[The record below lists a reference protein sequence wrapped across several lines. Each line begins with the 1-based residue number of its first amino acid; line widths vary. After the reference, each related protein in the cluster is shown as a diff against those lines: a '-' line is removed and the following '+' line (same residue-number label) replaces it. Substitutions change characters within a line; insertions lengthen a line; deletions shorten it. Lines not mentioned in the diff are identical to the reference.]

1 VDALRDLLQTCSNP
15 DARVLLAEGQAPH
28 NVNGNHP
35 PNGQGPDCHMS
46 PASQMIL
53 GSTIVAQL
61 PEANYIEAPA
71 GDQTGVHGLAVSPGG
86 VSTHSRM
93 QTIITETGSVTKRK
107 RSGFEIRD
115 EPVADF
121 ISKGLMTPD
130 HAISCFNT

>member
-1 VDALRDLLQTCSNP
+1 
-15 DARVLLAEGQAPH
+15 
-28 NVNGNHP
+28 
-35 PNGQGPDCHMS
+35 
-46 PASQMIL
+46 MIL
-53 GSTIVAQL
+53 GPTAVPQL
-61 PEANYIEAPA
+61 PEGSYVDAPA
-71 GDQTGVHGLAVSPGG
+71 GDQPGVHGLAASPGE

-93 QTIITETGSVTKRK
+93 QTVITEAGSVTKRK